1 MLDWLWIYSITQR
14 FLRQGVYSSFRKIF
28 RRIWNFSNL
37 LWPEIPQLWIHKTEC
52 AFREGGVANS
62 AQKTLSYGMDPWSIT
77 HDSKRL
83 IMRHGSCSSYFA
95 RQRKGY
101 LFPARVEHLSEK
113 LITIDLINRNQFK
126 MQSSS
131 CFSFHYRLFYKT
143 SVVVIKWMRFKTIQ
157 IDFTLRKIKWKK
169 KLYWV
174 KNTVFQGQF

>member
-1 MLDWLWIYSITQR
+1 MCVINHMTKSV
-14 FLRQGVYSSFRKIF
+14 LRQGRYYSLPKSISKFEIYQILMF
-28 RRIWNFSNL
+28 HTL
-37 LWPEIPQLWIHKTEC
+37 LWLEIPQLWIHKTEC

-101 LFPARVEHLSEK
+101 LFPARVEHLSGK
-113 LITIDLINRNQFK
+113 LITIDLINRKQFK

-131 CFSFHYRLFYKT
+131 AFIGSST
-143 SVVVIKWMRFKTIQ
+143 
-157 IDFTLRKIKWKK
+157 
-169 KLYWV
+169 KLL
-174 KNTVFQGQF
+174 